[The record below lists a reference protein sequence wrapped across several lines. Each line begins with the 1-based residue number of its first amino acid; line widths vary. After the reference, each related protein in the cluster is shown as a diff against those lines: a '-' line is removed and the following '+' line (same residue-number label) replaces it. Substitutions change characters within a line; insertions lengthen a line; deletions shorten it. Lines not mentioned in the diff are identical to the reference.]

1 MMRYLRL
8 AVVVIFLLTAIIL
21 TWVNTA
27 PVELNYLLGTVNV
40 PLPVA
45 IWAAISVGAILGLLA
60 SLGAYLRIRKENA
73 RLKRSVKLAETEVT
87 NLRNLPIKDGR

>member
-1 MMRYLRL
+1 MMRYIRF
-8 AVVVIFLLTAIIL
+8 AVLVLFLLAAIIL
-21 TWVNTA
+21 TWVNTTS
-27 PVELNYLLGTVNV
+27 VELNYLLGAVEV

-45 IWAAISVGAILGLLA
+45 IWGAICIGAILGLLA
-60 SLGAYLRIRKENA
+60 SLGAYFRLRKENA

>member
-1 MMRYLRL
+1 MRYLRL

-27 PVELNYLLGTVNV
+27 PVELNYLLGTVKV

-45 IWAAISVGAILGLLA
+45 IWAAISFGAILGLLA